1 MRRFTYVIS
10 VLFCLAVSVP
20 AAAGDKGNTCSGERR
35 DFPRFTFGVET
46 SYVLTFLNYSH
57 FNFISSDGGR
67 RDERTLTDVA
77 MSNGQILVSGGVNI
91 SDKLNLSLY
100 TGYGGVYRRERMV
113 PLSMR
118 LSWYSGGDPMK
129 NRWIAFCGLGA
140 GFNDFSDLSRIS
152 AEGKLGCGYRISL
165 NRSAKLDFLL
175 AFQEVFTHPRAYES
189 DAGNYVPV
197 ERLRRNN
204 AFISAFTFGFA
215 LVF

>member
-20 AAAGDKGNTCSGERR
+20 AAAGRQGNTCPGERR

-67 RDERTLTDVA
+67 RDERSLTDVA

-129 NRWIAFCGLGA
+129 NRWMSFCSVGA
-140 GFNDFSDLSRIS
+140 GFNNPDMLSRIS
-152 AEGKLGCGYRISL
+152 AEGKAGGGYRISL
-165 NRSAKLDFLL
+165 NRHVKMDLLL
-175 AFQEVFTHPRAYES
+175 AFQEVYTHIRAYENDTGS
-189 DAGNYVPV
+189 YVPE
-197 ERLRRNN
+197 ERLRRNDTW
-204 AFISAFTFGFA
+204 IGAFTFGIG

>member
-1 MRRFTYVIS
+1 MRGNRIIFAA
-10 VLFCLAVSVP
+10 LVP
-20 AAAGDKGNTCSGERR
+20 ALLFSPFQASGRDDGAAKRTW
-35 DFPRFTFGVET
+35 PRFTFGIES
-46 SYVLTFLNYSH
+46 SYVLTFMNRSH
-57 FNFISSDGGR
+57 FNFISADGGR
-67 RDERTLTDVA
+67 RDVKSFSAGLW
-77 MSNGQILVSGGVNI
+77 SNGQFLVHGGVNLTEKVNI
-91 SDKLNLSLY
+91 SLY
-100 TGYGGVYRRERMV
+100 TGYGGIFVRERMV
-113 PLSMR
+113 PVSVR
-118 LSWYSGGDPMK
+118 VSWFYGRDPMK